1 MEKAETKKE
10 FKPLP
15 PSNNLFSQFS
25 SNSQKKVA
33 LFEESASY
41 EAQEDVP
48 IVRDLRDLRNLKR

>member
-1 MEKAETKKE
+1 MEKAETKNE

-15 PSNNLFSQFS
+15 PPSINLFSQFS

-41 EAQEDVP
+41 EAQEDIP
-48 IVRDLRDLRNLKR
+48 IVRDLRDLKR